1 MKVEIKASYTQNPY
15 QNMKKS
21 KNINA
26 RCLIVDD
33 EPLARD
39 VLRRYF
45 TKLPVLNL
53 VGECSNAIDAFVFL
67 QSNEVDILFLDIR
80 MPELLG
86 TELIQSLKNPPKVI
100 FTTAYKEYAL
110 DGFDLD
116 AVDYLLKPIRF
127 DRFLKAVNK
136 ALPDNQ
142 NDLKT
147 IEPLESGRKSGVDS
161 IYLRIDRRQVKIVLD
176 DILYIESD
184 KDYIKIFTH
193 DKMHLSR
200 QTISSIE
207 ALINKNEFVRIH
219 RSFIVSINKIK
230 SYTHELVEI
239 NKKELP
245 IGKFYLEQ
253 FLKIVDSKNA

>member
-1 MKVEIKASYTQNPY
+1 MK
-15 QNMKKS
+15 
-21 KNINA
+21 INENTHP

-39 VLRRYF
+39 VLRRYIE
-45 TKLPVLNL
+45 KLPVLHL
-53 VGECSNAIDAFVFL
+53 VGECSNAIDAFIFL
-67 QSNEVDILFLDIR
+67 QSNEVDIIFLDIR

-86 TELIQSLKNPPKVI
+86 TELMQSINNPPKVI
-100 FTTAYKEYAL
+100 FTTAYKEYAW
-110 DGFDLD
+110 DGFELD

-136 ALPDNQ
+136 ALPGYENEF
-142 NDLKT
+142 LA
-147 IEPLESGRKSGVDS
+147 EVSVESERKLGVDA
-161 IYLRIDRRQVKIVLD
+161 IYLRIDRRQVRIILD
-176 DILYIESD
+176 EILYIESA
-184 KDYIKIFTH
+184 KDYIKIFTQ

-207 ALINKNEFVRIH
+207 AMINKHEFIRIH
-219 RSFIVSINKIK
+219 RSFIVPVNKIK

-245 IGKFYLEQ
+245 IGKFYLNH
-253 FLKIVDSKNA
+253 FLKMMDSRVS

>member
-1 MKVEIKASYTQNPY
+1 MKPNEN
-15 QNMKKS
+15 S
-21 KNINA
+21 KP

-45 TKLPVLNL
+45 EKLPVLQL

-86 TELIQSLKNPPKVI
+86 TELMQSIKNPPKVI
-100 FTTAYKEYAL
+100 FTTAYKEYAW
-110 DGFDLD
+110 DGFELD

-127 DRFLKAVNK
+127 DRFLKAVHK
-136 ALPDNQ
+136 ALPGYENILPGQ
-142 NDLKT
+142 
-147 IEPLESGRKSGVDS
+147 EPVEAERRSGVDS
-161 IYLRIDRRQVKIVLD
+161 IYLRIDRRQVRIVLD
-176 DILYIESD
+176 EILYIESA
-184 KDYIKIFTH
+184 KDYVKIFTQ
-193 DKMHLSR
+193 DRMHLCR

-207 ALINKNEFVRIH
+207 DLIDKNQFVRIH
-219 RSFIVSINKIK
+219 RSFIVPVNKIR

-245 IGKFYLEQ
+245 IGKYYLNH
-253 FLKIVDSKNA
+253 FLKVMDSRLS

>member
-1 MKVEIKASYTQNPY
+1 MKQYDTIKS
-15 QNMKKS
+15 
-21 KNINA
+21 

-45 TKLPVLNL
+45 EKLPFLQL
-53 VGECSNAIDAFVFL
+53 VGECSNAIEAFVFL
-67 QSNEVDILFLDIR
+67 QSNDVDILFLDIR

-86 TELIQSLKNPPKVI
+86 TELIQSIKNPPKVI

-110 DGFDLD
+110 DGFELD

-136 ALPDNQ
+136 ALPEYENLLLA
-142 NDLKT
+142 NKPIDLEK
-147 IEPLESGRKSGVDS
+147 KSGIDS
-161 IYLRIDRRQVKIVLD
+161 IYLRIDRKQVRIVLD
-176 DILYIESD
+176 EILYIESD
-184 KDYIKIFTH
+184 KDYIKIFTN
-193 DKMHLSR
+193 DKMHLCR
-200 QTISSIE
+200 QTISAIE
-207 ALINKNEFVRIH
+207 AMVDKNKFVRIH
-219 RSFIVSINKIK
+219 RSFIVPVNKIK

-245 IGKFYLEQ
+245 IGKLYLNQ
-253 FLKIVDSKNA
+253 FLKIVNLDVS

>member
-1 MKVEIKASYTQNPY
+1 MNMQKPKHINP
-15 QNMKKS
+15 
-21 KNINA
+21 

-39 VLRRYF
+39 VLKRYF
-45 TKLPVLNL
+45 AKLPVLHL

-67 QSNEVDILFLDIR
+67 QSHEVDILFLDIR

-86 TELIQSLKNPPKVI
+86 TELVQSLKNPPKII

-110 DGFDLD
+110 DGFELD
-116 AVDYLLKPIRF
+116 AVDYLLKPVRF

-136 ALPDNQ
+136 ALPGFETFLNT
-142 NDLKT
+142 N
-147 IEPLESGRKSGVDS
+147 EPLESDRKSGIDS
-161 IYLRIDRRQVKIVLD
+161 IYLRIDRRQVRIILD
-176 DILYIESD
+176 DIIYIESD
-184 KDYIKIFTH
+184 KDYIKIYTK
-193 DKMHLSR
+193 DKMHISR

-219 RSFIVSINKIK
+219 RSFIVPINKIK

-245 IGKFYLEQ
+245 IGKYYLEQ
-253 FLKIVDSKNA
+253 FLKMVGSTNP

>member
-1 MKVEIKASYTQNPY
+1 MKEFDKIIRP
-15 QNMKKS
+15 
-21 KNINA
+21 

-39 VLRRYF
+39 VLKRYMA
-45 TKLPVLNL
+45 KLPFFELL
-53 VGECSNAIDAFVFL
+53 GECSNAIDAFVFL
-67 QSNEVDILFLDIR
+67 QTNAVDIIFLDIR

-86 TELIQSLKNPPKVI
+86 TDLIKSIKNPPKVI
-100 FTTAYKEYAL
+100 FTTAYKEYAF
-110 DGFDLD
+110 DGYELD

-136 ALPDNQ
+136 ALPGYENM
-142 NDLKT
+142 LIPAESFELERKT
-147 IEPLESGRKSGVDS
+147 GIDS
-161 IYLRIDRRQVKIVLD
+161 IYLRIDRKQVRIVLD
-176 DILYIESD
+176 EILYIESD
-184 KDYIKIFTH
+184 KDYVKIFTKE
-193 DKMHLSR
+193 KMHLCR

-219 RSFIVSINKIK
+219 RSFIVPINKIK

-245 IGKFYLEQ
+245 IGKFYLNN
-253 FLKIVDSKNA
+253 FLKMVDSKIS

>member
-1 MKVEIKASYTQNPY
+1 
-15 QNMKKS
+15 MKKYD
-21 KNINA
+21 NINP

-39 VLRRYF
+39 ILRRYC
-45 TKLPVLNL
+45 TKLPVLHL
-53 VGECSNAIDAFVFL
+53 VGEFSNAIDAFVFL

-86 TELIQSLKNPPKVI
+86 TELMQSLTNPPKVI

-110 DGFDLD
+110 DGFELD

-127 DRFLKAVNK
+127 DRFLKALNK
-136 ALPDNQ
+136 AMPGYENVLLNEEP
-142 NDLKT
+142 
-147 IEPLESGRKSGVDS
+147 IELERESGVDS
-161 IYLRIDRRQVKIVLD
+161 IYLRIDRRQVRIILD
-176 DILYIESD
+176 EILYIESA
-184 KDYIKIFTH
+184 KDYIKIFTQ
-193 DKMHLSR
+193 DKTHLSR

-219 RSFIVSINKIK
+219 RSFIVPINKIK

-245 IGKFYLEQ
+245 IGKFYLNH
-253 FLKIVDSKNA
+253 FLKIMDSRVS

>member
-1 MKVEIKASYTQNPY
+1 MKTFDEHIKP
-15 QNMKKS
+15 
-21 KNINA
+21 

-45 TKLPVLNL
+45 AKLPVLEL
-53 VGECSNAIDAFVFL
+53 IGECSNAIEAFVFL

-86 TELIQSLKNPPKVI
+86 TELIQSIKNPPKVI
-100 FTTAYKEYAL
+100 FTTAYKEYAW
-110 DGFDLD
+110 DGFELD

-136 ALPDNQ
+136 ALPELENVLVA
-142 NDLKT
+142 NDLY
-147 IEPLESGRKSGVDS
+147 ELERKSGIDS
-161 IYLRIDRRQVKIVLD
+161 IYLRIDRKQVRIVLE

-184 KDYIKIFTH
+184 KDYIKIYTQ
-193 DKMHLSR
+193 DKMHFCR
-200 QTISSIE
+200 QTISSLE
-207 ALINKNEFVRIH
+207 TMLNKNEFVRIH
-219 RSFIVSINKIK
+219 RSFIVPINKIK

-239 NKKELP
+239 HKKELP
-245 IGKFYLEQ
+245 IGKFYLNH
-253 FLKIVDSKNA
+253 FLKMMESRIS